1 MPIKVPV
8 TQTGLEQSIQNAA
21 TKAGKNLKINM
32 GPGAKS
38 VEGLTRPLGRLT
50 GKADE
55 FTKSM
60 EAANARVLAFGASV
74 GVIAAVSNALKQL
87 VTTSIE
93 VEKSLTNIN
102 SILKQSE
109 SQLDG
114 FKNQIFDIA
123 RNTGQTFDTV
133 AEAALELSRQ
143 GLKAEEVTKRLNDA
157 LVLSRLSGLSAAES
171 VAGLTAAVNSFSSAG
186 LTTSDVLNKI
196 SAAAASAAVSDR
208 DLIEGLK
215 RSGAVAVTAGVKFD
229 ELIGI
234 ISALQERTARGG
246 SVIGN
251 SLKTIFTR
259 IQDIEKLN
267 SLQDLGIQVT
277 DLGGQVLSSSKII
290 ENLAPVFAKLDQ
302 ASKVNL
308 ADNLVGKFQI
318 APFLALLEDYNQEV
332 SRSGQVAATSF
343 NATNEAYKRNEVL
356 SQTLATAINTTTVSL
371 KELANALGEI
381 GVTENLSK
389 IIGVFNSVVSSI
401 TGILDGDGIGS
412 KFAKGLIKGISAIIS
427 GPGLA
432 LALLAI
438 GKLLLDFAKF
448 GTGALRTFFG
458 LNKAAEA
465 QKNLQGQIAASLLND
480 KGIRSAILSI
490 EKQNISAAEK
500 KILQTQFF
508 TKALNEQLMVMQK
521 MQGIAMTI
529 APGVMKGTASR
540 RGGRAAG
547 GFLPVGAE
555 KSDISRGVGGAP
567 ASAKPV
573 VIPNFAF
580 GGGKR
585 GTMVANSSE
594 YIVPNY
600 ANGGDA
606 IFNQNM
612 ASSMGLPANARKVR
626 AASGYIPNF
635 ASVSDLLRR
644 PGNFIKP
651 DGSFTSN
658 SARDAYNK
666 STGADRAK
674 LDAHRN
680 RNKGKR
686 SYMANQQPNKSI
698 MLVPQPMEFGMNL
711 SDHKFVNPHRSAK
724 NGLIDFFE
732 GPAAGISK
740 KLKKGTS
747 AGNKFKKLLTLDEDI
762 ENAIAK
768 GVNTVFGDF
777 KDASGNPNI
786 FKTEPNQIT
795 ASNVKKTMEKGGPG
809 ALGAIKGATFEAL
822 MQAIVGGVSQKGG
835 ELDVD
840 FSRDKKDILD
850 LIFGIEGKNF
860 KFGDFKN
867 NIGLKDKFAR
877 QVVDNVKGKVI
888 TGKKSK
894 TVNSKTAASG
904 YIPNFAEGALEEAVG
919 REKAA
924 GLPVSQIRINQSG
937 KLRNAQNP
945 MGLAVTNTR
954 DEPTGAIPA
963 ARGFI
968 PNFVGGVPSMGG
980 LMDKKFEKAA
990 DSAEKSAKAL
1000 DKNTNNLNKNAKSS
1014 DGLTGKLIAVQ
1025 MGMSLFNSG
1034 LGEATKE
1041 TDGFKGSLAALG
1053 QGAIAAT
1060 QVLFMMQA
1068 LGMSPGFKL
1077 GGSKRSMAT
1086 TALNVRGAMT
1096 FGAKGGA
1103 LNKATK
1109 GLGGMIG
1116 KLAGG
1121 FGRFIPILGT
1131 AITAFMVL
1139 NPLIKKLTGD
1149 GIIGHIGKALGLID
1163 TPAEKASKALDE
1175 LADSTIKNL
1184 KSGSTP
1190 FRDFQLAAEKQLLK
1204 AHGDKAITGD
1214 ETKQELLLKQASK
1227 GFLREDM
1234 NILEG
1239 EGRQQKIFEKVL
1251 KTVHGRNL
1259 TKEQREKYGFESILD
1274 TKRVPMDTHVETTL
1288 TGSRPHDVFG
1298 VDDKL
1303 IEEQAEKIR
1312 KTLIG
1317 SVLASFD
1324 PEEFEK
1330 VFESENPNLIRKAA
1344 EEKFKTFS
1352 KEAQE
1357 KILNSTVDIVGSV
1370 FQKEDG
1376 QAVAQSKEL
1385 IQSNAGKRIFDAFQ
1399 EERASAK
1406 AKKESDQEA
1415 LNSGKAA
1422 DLINLANAKARLNAI
1437 IELRKFQLLNNSDKK
1452 KELETAKILGT
1463 FTEKELRDEELKAQ
1477 LQDIRTKQ
1485 ANERLTLVGQE
1496 INKIEGI
1503 KNNLDAIITIE
1514 EKLANAS
1521 VDKVNNTDEFK
1532 KLIKETLI
1540 GLGKTD
1546 TEAGNIA
1553 DRLLAGAKTTDKLK
1567 KAIIDSAEGLGTAS
1581 NNALDLV
1588 GALKEAAGAASR
1600 IKILDEGDVKLA
1612 AQSKQEQFQAREN
1625 NLNNQINKARNRG
1638 DVDSIEDLEKQLK
1651 QLDIE
1656 RFSNP
1661 AIKALRNQERE
1672 NTARSAGN
1680 EILSSGGEMSKF
1692 VRDALTQVAEGKVN
1706 FTNLKDAES
1715 TRLDI
1720 ELAFRKSLKDD
1731 GLEDKVID
1739 DIMKP
1744 ENISGLSEQLGLVKQ
1759 INEARNNSLETS
1771 KQEQL
1776 MQEKSL
1782 QQSRD
1787 LLNIDTRSVEIRL
1800 IRLNNGIK
1808 ESRQAAMAQKKFEA
1822 QQFKAMGLDKKS
1834 ALSKEDFKTIKDNS
1848 NLTPAN
1854 ALEKARL
1861 ESSFGDRMKLQTK
1874 DDKVINSE
1882 FLDNMVSASVQ
1893 FRDNF
1898 AAAFAEGIKSVD
1910 DLEDALLNVA
1920 NQFLQS
1926 MTKSFTQKF
1935 MDQAASEGGGK
1946 GLFGLGILGL
1956 ADGGKVRGGSGNR
1969 DDVPAM
1975 LMGGEY
1981 VMNKKAVQR
1990 YGSGFM
1996 EALNSGSVRGFSKGG
2011 EAMTN
2016 FFREKNEPRLIKK
2029 RKRNSNPSGA
2039 QVRDEE
2045 GMFTTPGMRGAG
2057 AIVGMRDL
2065 MSFATQSPLAMNRD
2079 TITSHGAFLDAESA
2093 RFSVFGR
2100 RNNPQFQKVQDAKR
2114 QALGLVASEAEAHKQ
2129 AKEQEVSLGKMLL
2142 SAAISTVVSY
2152 GTSKF
2157 LGGLEG
2163 ADGKPLL
2170 GKGMTGLLSSGAG
2183 NLAGTLST
2191 GAPASGGAVG
2201 AAAASGDLMNLFS
2214 DKPKANPNQT
2224 VIKDAIP
2231 VSAPSAANP
2240 SSKQGFFSG
2249 IGSKITDFG
2258 SKMFESF
2265 RNFEGGQQGPILGP
2279 FDRDG
2284 NYLEALADMTQPQI
2298 EKARGYATGGLI
2310 PAAGG
2315 VDTVPAMLSGGEFVM
2330 NAAATKNI
2338 GAGNLQALNSGAG
2351 TGDNTDLVS
2360 KLDEL
2365 IAATETSQSTGD
2377 INITINGS
2385 NGTESQTGGEDA
2397 QERERKLSER
2407 IKVAVKQVIADEQ
2420 RLGGQLR
2427 K

>member
-1 MPIKVPV
+1 MPIKVPTV
-8 TQTGLEQSIQNAA
+8 QTGLEQSIQKAA

-109 SQLDG
+109 SQLDS

-267 SLQDLGIQVT
+267 SLQDLGVQVT

-356 SQTLATAINTTTVSL
+356 SQTLAAAINTTTVSL

-381 GVTENLSK
+381 GATESLSK
-389 IIGVFNSVVSSI
+389 IIGVFNGIVSSI
-401 TGILDGDGIGS
+401 TGILDGDGMGS
-412 KFAKGLIKGISAIIS
+412 KFAKGLIKGIGAIIT

-465 QKNLQGQIAASLLND
+465 QRNLQGQIAASLLND

-547 GFLPVGAE
+547 GFLPIGAE
-555 KSDISRGVGGAP
+555 RSDISRGVGGAP

-635 ASVSDLLRR
+635 AKTRMTPTQLKSEKRKVAGMSPSD
-644 PGNFIKP
+644 IKSYES
-651 DGSFTSN
+651 GVGFKAREASN
-658 SARDAYNK
+658 TLNQKDKLVLAQK
-666 STGADRAK
+666 AK
-674 LDAHRN
+674 LDKKN
-680 RNKGKR
+680 LGKR
-686 SYMANQQPNKSI
+686 SFMANKEPNKAI
-698 MLVPQPMEFGMNL
+698 MLVPRRERFLMNG
-711 SDHKFVNPHRSAK
+711 SDHHFMKAPYQSKAG

-732 GPAAGISK
+732 GPSAGISK
-740 KLKKGTS
+740 RLKKDSVEGGRLKT
-747 AGNKFKKLLTLDEDI
+747 LLTLDGDI
-762 ENAIAK
+762 EKALARGINSIFTKFRKKAGPNA
-768 GVNTVFGDF
+768 
-777 KDASGNPNI
+777 
-786 FKTEPNQIT
+786 FKTKPGRIT
-795 ASNVKKTMEKGGPG
+795 ASNIKEQMEKGGPG
-809 ALGAIKGATFEAL
+809 ALGAVKGATFEAL
-822 MQAIVGGVSQKGG
+822 MRAIVGGVSQNAKEGQ
-835 ELDVD
+835 LDVD
-840 FSRDKKDILD
+840 FSKDEGNILD
-850 LIFGIEGKNF
+850 VIFGIQNKNF
-860 KFGDFKN
+860 KFGDFKSSRSGGN
-867 NIGLKDKFAR
+867 KTKFAK
-877 QVVDNVKGKVI
+877 QILDNVKGKVEV
-888 TGKKSK
+888 GRKAK

-937 KLRNAQNP
+937 KLRNSQNP

-968 PNFVGGVPSMGG
+968 PNYSSPFPTGTPQHPASQQITQIGN
-980 LMDKKFEKAA
+980 A
-990 DSAEKSAKAL
+990 AEKSSKAIDKSTSSTQKSGGGL
-1000 DKNTNNLNKNAKSS
+1000 DK
-1014 DGLTGKLIAVQ
+1014 LTGKLFAFQSIMFLFQSGVGGMAEESTGATKTLIKFSQAAMQAVMALTAFQ
-1025 MGMSLFNSG
+1025 MLGGMSGLTGLAGKGAAMKTRGSRMIQAGRRLPRVTGGGIRQGMKGAGVVASGAMTAFGGALLTLVAPLAIIAAGFGAIVAINNKLTGSKEANKKALDDLTEAQKIAKNVTKKLNVGDREKFAEINETLANADVASFKGKLNQGVTGAFDGSSDDEKFATLKETIKAGYNSGMTQTDVRSILQTFANIANDPTKFDKKGEGINFRESIFGKLGRNIARTTESGKLGSSEFNSLIKMIKSNVMDRSPIQQKFEQKYRELIGQKDFDKKSAFGKEIQIQRLFDDFHREGKTGG
-1034 LGEATKE
+1034 LT
-1041 TDGFKGSLAALG
+1041 
-1053 QGAIAAT
+1053 
-1060 QVLFMMQA
+1060 MQA
-1068 LGMSPGFKL
+1068 LEAS
-1077 GGSKRSMAT
+1077 
-1086 TALNVRGAMT
+1086 V
-1096 FGAKGGA
+1096 
-1103 LNKATK
+1103 NK
-1109 GLGGMIG
+1109 
-1116 KLAGG
+1116 
-1121 FGRFIPILGT
+1121 
-1131 AITAFMVL
+1131 
-1139 NPLIKKLTGD
+1139 
-1149 GIIGHIGKALGLID
+1149 ID
-1163 TPAEKASKALDE
+1163 
-1175 LADSTIKNL
+1175 
-1184 KSGSTP
+1184 
-1190 FRDFQLAAEKQLLK
+1190 
-1204 AHGDKAITGD
+1204 
-1214 ETKQELLLKQASK
+1214 
-1227 GFLREDM
+1227 
-1234 NILEG
+1234 
-1239 EGRQQKIFEKVL
+1239 
-1251 KTVHGRNL
+1251 
-1259 TKEQREKYGFESILD
+1259 REKDLKIAENLQ
-1274 TKRVPMDTHVETTL
+1274 KVE
-1288 TGSRPHDVFG
+1288 
-1298 VDDKL
+1298 
-1303 IEEQAEKIR
+1303 
-1312 KTLIG
+1312 
-1317 SVLASFD
+1317 
-1324 PEEFEK
+1324 
-1330 VFESENPNLIRKAA
+1330 
-1344 EEKFKTFS
+1344 
-1352 KEAQE
+1352 
-1357 KILNSTVDIVGSV
+1357 
-1370 FQKEDG
+1370 
-1376 QAVAQSKEL
+1376 
-1385 IQSNAGKRIFDAFQ
+1385 RIT
-1399 EERASAK
+1399 
-1406 AKKESDQEA
+1406 
-1415 LNSGKAA
+1415 
-1422 DLINLANAKARLNAI
+1422 LANAKSRLQTAIEVRKEHLKLLSADDKRLMKAEALGTLDDNALLALKQRIDIQKIDNDLVSKNLDFLNAQGDQMTRLKVEKGKIGKIEEEILNISAEDLKDKDKLLGIVNKIFHTNGLEKDVADSISKSLI
-1437 IELRKFQLLNNSDKK
+1437 IQLDKNEDIANASKLVLRNRQAETTELTKQKQLI
-1452 KELETAKILGT
+1452 KEIQAGTALTAQTELFASTNEASSERAKIEKNIKAVEARRDRIPANDREKERLTGVITSLRQKLNTVDSDQRKAAIQSDARSLFSRVPESVRTRFPEAMKAMQDPNADPLKIARSLDFSGDKNLRELQASGMPTTTTLTQKADGT
-1463 FTEKELRDEELKAQ
+1463 FTNALPTEDIIKLKTELAKLEQKITEDQQATKDATQATKDNSIVIAESSKINKTMAQ
-1477 LQDIRTKQ
+1477 VLAPFSRSESADASRRAEAE
-1485 ANERLTLVGQE
+1485 ANVAAGTDKSGGSVDLEFRRLTMGRSL
-1496 INKIEGI
+1496 
-1503 KNNLDAIITIE
+1503 
-1514 EKLANAS
+1514 
-1521 VDKVNNTDEFK
+1521 
-1532 KLIKETLI
+1532 
-1540 GLGKTD
+1540 
-1546 TEAGNIA
+1546 
-1553 DRLLAGAKTTDKLK
+1553 
-1567 KAIIDSAEGLGTAS
+1567 
-1581 NNALDLV
+1581 
-1588 GALKEAAGAASR
+1588 
-1600 IKILDEGDVKLA
+1600 
-1612 AQSKQEQFQAREN
+1612 RE
-1625 NLNNQINKARNRG
+1625 RR
-1638 DVDSIEDLEKQLK
+1638 
-1651 QLDIE
+1651 
-1656 RFSNP
+1656 
-1661 AIKALRNQERE
+1661 RE
-1672 NTARSAGN
+1672 NT
-1680 EILSSGGEMSKF
+1680 
-1692 VRDALTQVAEGKVN
+1692 LTD
-1706 FTNLKDAES
+1706 L
-1715 TRLDI
+1715 
-1720 ELAFRKSLKDD
+1720 
-1731 GLEDKVID
+1731 
-1739 DIMKP
+1739 
-1744 ENISGLSEQLGLVKQ
+1744 Q
-1759 INEARNNSLETS
+1759 INDKFLNKVEETGA
-1771 KQEQL
+1771 
-1776 MQEKSL
+1776 
-1782 QQSRD
+1782 
-1787 LLNIDTRSVEIRL
+1787 T
-1800 IRLNNGIK
+1800 
-1808 ESRQAAMAQKKFEA
+1808 
-1822 QQFKAMGLDKKS
+1822 
-1834 ALSKEDFKTIKDNS
+1834 
-1848 NLTPAN
+1848 
-1854 ALEKARL
+1854 
-1861 ESSFGDRMKLQTK
+1861 
-1874 DDKVINSE
+1874 
-1882 FLDNMVSASVQ
+1882 

-1910 DLEDALLNVA
+1910 DLEDALLNAA
-1920 NQFLQS
+1920 NEFLKS
-1926 MTKSFTQKF
+1926 MTTNFANKF
-1935 MDQAASEGGGK
+1935 MDQAANEMSGGEGSGGGGFFR
-1946 GLFGLGILGL
+1946 GLARFFGF

-1975 LMGGEY
+1975 LMGGEF

-1996 EALNSGSVRGFSKGG
+1996 EAINSGSIRGFARGG
-2011 EAMTN
+2011 
-2016 FFREKNEPRLIKK
+2016 
-2029 RKRNSNPSGA
+2029 

-2045 GMFTTPGMRGAG
+2045 GMFTTPGMNGAG
-2057 AIVGMRDL
+2057 KIVGMRDL
-2065 MSFATQSPLAMNRD
+2065 MSFATQSPVAMNRD
-2079 TITSHGAFLDAESA
+2079 TITNNGAFLDPESG
-2093 RFSVFGR
+2093 RLTMFGR
-2100 RNNPQFQKVQDAKR
+2100 RNNPQFKKVQDAKR
-2114 QALGLVASEAEAHKQ
+2114 QAFDLALQEAEAHRQ
-2129 AKEQEVSLGKMLL
+2129 AKEQEVKLGDML
-2142 SAAISTVVSY
+2142 AAAVISSVVSF
-2152 GTSKF
+2152 GATK
-2157 LGGLEG
+2157 LGMAAGLGEG
-2163 ADGKPLL
+2163 MSGLIGSGL
-2170 GKGMTGLLSSGAG
+2170 G
-2183 NLAGTLST
+2183 NFAGTKIT
-2191 GAPASGGAVG
+2191 GAPASGGAFG
-2201 AAAASGDLMNLFS
+2201 AAGATGDLMDIFS
-2214 DKPKANPNQT
+2214 GDKGGNSKSYFDVGGAGSGT
-2224 VIKDAIP
+2224 GL
-2231 VSAPSAANP
+2231 PSAANP
-2240 SSKQGFFSG
+2240 SSKLGFFSR
-2249 IGSKITDFG
+2249 IGNLFSG
-2258 SKMFESF
+2258 S
-2265 RNFEGGQQGPILGP
+2265 GTGPPSDGP
-2279 FDRDG
+2279 MGSMLPGHNTMPR
-2284 NYLEALADMTQPQI
+2284 
-2298 EKARGYATGGLI
+2298 RATGGLI

-2385 NGTESQTGGEDA
+2385 NEAENQTAEDA
-2397 QERERKLSER
+2397 TETQKQLSER